1 MVPES
6 ETWMNIFLRANY
18 HWIIS
23 VQFKCSIA
31 TTDGDFGARWRTE
44 IPPVTS
50 YIANCA
56 NWARVR
62 TALSLN

>member
-44 IPPVTS
+44 ILPVTS
-50 YIANCA
+50 YIALIG
-56 NWARVR
+56 RVCVLR
-62 TALSLN
+62 YL